1 MAAVKLKN
9 KGFGLAEFL
18 AAAGLTAMAAAFLVP
33 AYGGVQKYLLKM
45 QAERAA
51 QCLAGDIAALQQYS
65 FYDMSGKS
73 RLEMDA
79 DKGGYQRR
87 QAHRANANDRRDV
100 FRPAPTGERQ
110 QDEANQWQNNG

>member
-9 KGFGLAEFL
+9 KGFGMAEFL

-51 QCLAGDIAALQQYS
+51 NALPVILQLCS
-65 FYDMSGKS
+65 SILF
-73 RLEMDA
+73 
-79 DKGGYQRR
+79 
-87 QAHRANANDRRDV
+87 
-100 FRPAPTGERQ
+100 TI
-110 QDEANQWQNNG
+110 

>member
-1 MAAVKLKN
+1 MAAVTLKN

-51 QCLAGDIAALQQYS
+51 RILIMEGVIICLKIYAAMPGLLYWK
-65 FYDMSGKS
+65 FW
-73 RLEMDA
+73 R
-79 DKGGYQRR
+79 
-87 QAHRANANDRRDV
+87 
-100 FRPAPTGERQ
+100 
-110 QDEANQWQNNG
+110 

>member
-1 MAAVKLKN
+1 MAAVTLKN

-79 DKGGYQRR
+79 DKGGYRIYYGGKLSVLR
-87 QAHRANANDRRDV
+87 K
-100 FRPAPTGERQ
+100 FE
-110 QDEANQWQNNG
+110 NGLYFDQH